1 MMQKFITL
9 KNGAQMP
16 RLGMGAWQLGDDK
29 ASRSSE
35 LEALQAGI
43 DAGMTLIDTA
53 EMYGSGRSE
62 ELVGEAI
69 RGYDREKLFIV
80 SKVYPHNAGK
90 GMIESSAEN
99 SLKRLG
105 TDYLD
110 MYLLHWRGSIPLS
123 HTVQC
128 MESLVKQGIIRSW
141 GVSNFDTDD
150 MEELMRVPGG
160 ENCAVDQVLYHL
172 GSRGIEYDLMPW
184 LKRNNIPVMAYCP
197 IAQAGALRAS
207 LLKSPVLN
215 QIAERYG
222 ISIVRLLLMFVLK
235 QENVIAIPRSSK
247 KEHVTENSRALD
259 FELSD
264 EDMALING
272 EFPPPSRKMYLDI
285 V

>member
-1 MMQKFITL
+1 MQKYL
-9 KNGAQMP
+9 KLKDGSQMP
-16 RLGMGAWQLGDDK
+16 RLGMGAWCLGDDK
-29 ASRSSE
+29 ARRNE
-35 LEALQAGI
+35 EIEALQAGI
-43 DAGMTLIDTA
+43 EAGMTLIDTA

-62 ELVGEAI
+62 ELVGEVI
-69 RGYDREKLFIV
+69 KDYDREKLFLV

-90 GMIESSAEN
+90 GNIENSIKN

-128 MESLVKQGIIRSW
+128 MEELVRQGLIRSW

-150 MEELMRVPGG
+150 MKELMKVPDGK
-160 ENCAVDQVLYHL
+160 NCAVNQVLYHL
-172 GSRGIEYDLMPW
+172 GSRCIEYDLLPW
-184 LKRNNIPVMAYCP
+184 QRENDIPVMAYCP

-207 LLKSPVLN
+207 LTESPVLKE
-215 QIAERYG
+215 IAERNK
-222 ISIVRLLLMFVLK
+222 ISVVQLLLMFVLK
-235 QENVIAIPRSSK
+235 RDNIIAIPRSGK
-247 KEHVTENSRALD
+247 KEHVIENSRGLD

-264 EDMALING
+264 EDMSLIDSA
-272 EFPPPSRKMYLDI
+272 FPPPTKKTYLDI

>member
-1 MMQKFITL
+1 MQKFITL

>member
-1 MMQKFITL
+1 MQKYIKL
-9 KNGAQMP
+9 KNGSQIP
-16 RLGMGAWQLGDDK
+16 RLGMGVWQLGDDRAK
-29 ASRSSE
+29 RNE
-35 LEALQAGI
+35 EIEALQAGI
-43 DAGMTLIDTA
+43 DAGLTLIDTA

-62 ELVGEAI
+62 ELIGEAVK
-69 RGYDREKLFIV
+69 GYDREKLFLV
-80 SKVYPHNAGK
+80 SKVYPHNAEK
-90 GMIESSAEN
+90 GRIENSVRD

-128 MESLVKQGIIRSW
+128 MEELARQGLIRNW

-150 MEELMRVPGG
+150 MMELMNVPDGK
-160 ENCAVDQVLYHL
+160 NCAVNQVLYHL
-172 GSRGIEYDLMPW
+172 GSRGIEYDLLPW
-184 LKRNNIPVMAYCP
+184 QKEHDIPVMAYCP

-215 QIAERYG
+215 QIAEKYN
-222 ISIVRLLLMFVLK
+222 ISIVQLLLMFVLK
-235 QENVIAIPRSSK
+235 RDNVIAIPRSSK
-247 KEHVTENSRALD
+247 KAHVLENSRALD

-264 EDMALING
+264 EDLALMDG
-272 EFPPPSRKMYLDI
+272 EFPPPDRKMYLDI